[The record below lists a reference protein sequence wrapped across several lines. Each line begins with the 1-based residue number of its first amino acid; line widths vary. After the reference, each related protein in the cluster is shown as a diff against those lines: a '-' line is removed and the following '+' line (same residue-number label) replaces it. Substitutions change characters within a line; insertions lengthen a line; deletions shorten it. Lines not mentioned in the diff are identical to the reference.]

1 VSAVVRCTSAAAA
14 AAAATLIA
22 LGAAAADAPFYAN
35 DFQLQPT
42 ARVLSELGRLLFFD
56 PSLSASGKLSCAGC
70 HDPASH
76 FGPPNGLSV
85 QRGGAMREREG
96 LRAVQSLMYTQT
108 VPPFTEHYSE
118 DEDDDSIDQGPAGG
132 RTWDG
137 RAQSAHEQALEP
149 LLSPLEMANPD
160 VHAVATRLRKA
171 AAFEQFTAAFGPR
184 GMDDDARLLRAALMA
199 LETFQQEPAL
209 FYPYTS
215 KYDAWLRHR
224 ASLTPQELRGLAVF
238 NDPTKGNC
246 ARCHSSG
253 ITESGLPQFTD
264 YGYAAIGV
272 PRNRELSVNRDPHYY
287 DLGLCGPLRR
297 DLADKKEYC
306 GMFRTPSLR
315 NVATRR
321 VFFHNGVYH
330 RLIDVLD
337 FYAARDTDPGRFY
350 PRGSDGKVQAFD
362 DLPRA
367 YWSNVDQLAPFGRRP
382 GQAPALDA
390 SEVGDLLAFLETLTD
405 GYPAAGD
412 HAIARKP
419 DSGRVGDRSNP
430 LAIGH
435 DDAAA
440 PFDRDGKDQ
449 RYADR

>member
-1 VSAVVRCTSAAAA
+1 VTPAVAE
-14 AAAATLIA
+14 
-22 LGAAAADAPFYAN
+22 APFYAN
-35 DFQLQPT
+35 DFELQPK
-42 ARVLSELGRLLFFD
+42 ARTLSELGRLLFFD
-56 PSLSASGKLSCAGC
+56 PSLSASGKLACASC

-85 QRGGAMREREG
+85 QRGGAYRDRDG
-96 LRAVQSLMYTQT
+96 LRAAQSLMYTQT
-108 VPPFTEHYSE
+108 VPPFTEHYSD
-118 DEDDDSIDQGPAGG
+118 DEDDDSIDQGPVGG

-149 LLSPLEMANPD
+149 LLSPLEMANHD
-160 VHAVATRLRKA
+160 KHAIAARLRKTA
-171 AAFEQFTAAFGPR
+171 NIERFTAAFGKR

-215 KYDAWLRHR
+215 KYDAWLRHQVGL
-224 ASLTPQELRGLAVF
+224 SPQELRGLAVF

-264 YGYAAIGV
+264 YGYAALGV
-272 PRNRELSVNRDPHYY
+272 PRNRALPANRDPHYY

-297 DLADKKEYC
+297 DLADKKQYC

-321 VFFHNGVYH
+321 AFFHNGVYH
-330 RLIDVLD
+330 RLIDVLE

-350 PRGSDGKVQAFD
+350 PRGRDGNVQEFD
-362 DLPRA
+362 DLPGAYRA
-367 YWSNVDQLAPFGRRP
+367 NVDRLPPFDRRP
-382 GQAPALDA
+382 GQAPALDQRDVA
-390 SEVGDLLAFLETLTD
+390 DLLAFLETLTD
-405 GYPAAGD
+405 GYTASGAATGG
-412 HAIARKP
+412 
-419 DSGRVGDRSNP
+419 GR
-430 LAIGH
+430 
-435 DDAAA
+435 
-440 PFDRDGKDQ
+440 
-449 RYADR
+449 

>member
-1 VSAVVRCTSAAAA
+1 VSAAIRCTEAAALLLALYCGLANARVERALAAPAAPAAPA
-14 AAAATLIA
+14 AAQ
-22 LGAAAADAPFYAN
+22 APFYAN
-35 DFQLQPT
+35 DFELQPT
-42 ARVLSELGRLLFFD
+42 AHALSDLGRALFFD
-56 PSLSASGKLSCAGC
+56 VSLSASGKLACASC

-76 FGPPNGLSV
+76 FGPSNALSV
-85 QRGGAMREREG
+85 QRGGAQRDREG
-96 LRAVQSLMYTQT
+96 LRAAQSLMYTQT
-108 VPPFTEHYSE
+108 VPPFTEHYSD

-149 LLSPLEMANPD
+149 LLSPLEMANIDP
-160 VHAVATRLRKA
+160 HAIAVRLRKLA
-171 AAFEQFTAAFGPR
+171 YFERFTAAFGKR

-199 LETFQQEPAL
+199 LETFQQEPEL

-224 ASLTPQELRGLAVF
+224 ADLSAQELRGLAVF
-238 NDPTKGNC
+238 NDPARGNC
-246 ARCHSSG
+246 ARCHLSG

-264 YGYAAIGV
+264 YGYAALGV
-272 PRNRELSVNRDPHYY
+272 PRNRSLPANRDRHYY

-297 DLADKKEYC
+297 DLTDKKEYC

-330 RLIDVLD
+330 RLVDVLD

-350 PRGSDGKVQAFD
+350 PRDADGKVEKFD
-362 DLPRA
+362 DLPTA
-367 YWSNVDQLAPFGRRP
+367 YQGNVDRSAPFDRRP

-390 SEVGDLLAFLETLTD
+390 RDVADLLAFLGTLTD
-405 GYPAAGD
+405 GYED
-412 HAIARKP
+412 LH
-419 DSGRVGDRSNP
+419 
-430 LAIGH
+430 
-435 DDAAA
+435 
-440 PFDRDGKDQ
+440 
-449 RYADR
+449 

>member
-1 VSAVVRCTSAAAA
+1 VAVRCTEAAA
-14 AAAATLIA
+14 LLLA
-22 LGAAAADAPFYAN
+22 LSLGLAPARAQTPFYAN
-35 DFQLQPT
+35 DFELQPQ
-42 ARVLSELGRLLFFD
+42 ARTLSELGRVLFFD
-56 PSLSASGKLSCAGC
+56 PSLSASGTLACASC

-76 FGPPNGLSV
+76 FGPPNALSV
-85 QRGGAMREREG
+85 QRGGAHRDRAG
-96 LRAVQSLMYTQT
+96 LRAAQSLMYTQS
-108 VPPFTEHYSE
+108 VPPFTEHYTD

-160 VHAVATRLRKA
+160 QHAIAARLRRA
-171 AAFEQFTAAFGPR
+171 AYFERFTAAFGKR
-184 GMDDDARLLRAALMA
+184 GLDDDARLVRAALMA

-224 ASLTPQELRGLAVF
+224 AELSAQEARGLAVF

-246 ARCHSSG
+246 ARCHLSG

-264 YGYAAIGV
+264 YGYAALGV
-272 PRNRELSVNRDPHYY
+272 PRNRALPANRDPRYF
-287 DLGLCGPLRR
+287 DLGLCGPLRQ

-315 NVATRR
+315 NAATRR

-330 RLIDVLD
+330 RLIDVLE

-350 PRGSDGKVQAFD
+350 PRGSDGKPQKFD
-362 DLPRA
+362 DLPQEDQA
-367 YWSNVDQLAPFGRRP
+367 NVDRLPPFDRRP
-382 GQAPALDA
+382 GEAPALTAQD
-390 SEVGDLLAFLETLTD
+390 VTDLLAFLETLSD
-405 GYPAAGD
+405 GYTAEPA
-412 HAIARKP
+412 R
-419 DSGRVGDRSNP
+419 
-430 LAIGH
+430 
-435 DDAAA
+435 
-440 PFDRDGKDQ
+440 
-449 RYADR
+449 